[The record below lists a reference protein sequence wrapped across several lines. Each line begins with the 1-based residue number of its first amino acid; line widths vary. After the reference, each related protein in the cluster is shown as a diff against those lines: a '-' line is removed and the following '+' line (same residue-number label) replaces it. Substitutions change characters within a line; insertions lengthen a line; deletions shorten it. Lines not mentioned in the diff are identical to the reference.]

1 MTARLAT
8 KAILKFHTALP
19 FAGKRGGSSTHLPE
33 GEGVASIGVEHLT
46 KRYPTGTVALD
57 DVNLEIADNEFVA
70 IVGPSG
76 CGKSTLLR
84 IMAGLDAATD
94 GRVVV
99 EGAVSEKPEL
109 PSATVFQEASLFPW
123 MRVGENVAFAFDSL
137 GVPRDEI
144 ARRVRDVLGLVGLGG
159 YERAWPHE
167 LSGGMKQRAAVA
179 RAFVTDPPVL
189 YMDEPFGALDEQTR
203 VGLANELMR
212 LWERSPKTV
221 VFVTHGIEEAVTLAD
236 RVVVLSARPG
246 SVKEIVPITFPR
258 PRDAVALRGDPAF
271 GAHVVRLWE
280 LLR

>member
-1 MTARLAT
+1 
-8 KAILKFHTALP
+8 
-19 FAGKRGGSSTHLPE
+19 
-33 GEGVASIGVEHLT
+33 VASIAIEHLT

-57 DVNLEIADNEFVA
+57 DVSLRIADGEFVA
-70 IVGPSG
+70 VVGPSG
-76 CGKSTLLR
+76 CGKSTMLR
-84 IMAGLDAATD
+84 VMAGLDEATS
-94 GRVVV
+94 GRVRV
-99 EGAVSEKPEL
+99 EGAEPRAGEL

-137 GVPRDEI
+137 AVPRAEVR
-144 ARRVRDVLGLVGLGG
+144 RRVREVLGLVGLAD

-167 LSGGMKQRAAVA
+167 LSGGMKQRVAVA
-179 RAFVTDPPVL
+179 RAFVVDPPVM

-246 SVKEIVPITFPR
+246 TIREIIPIDFPR
-258 PRDAVALRGDPAF
+258 PRDAVSIRGEPRF
-271 GAHVVRLWE
+271 GEHVVHIWD

>member
-1 MTARLAT
+1 
-8 KAILKFHTALP
+8 
-19 FAGKRGGSSTHLPE
+19 
-33 GEGVASIGVEHLT
+33 VASIVVEHLT
-46 KRYPTGTVALD
+46 KRYSTGTVALD
-57 DVNLEIADNEFVA
+57 DLNLEIADGEFVA
-70 IVGPSG
+70 VVGPSG

-84 IMAGLDAATD
+84 ILAGLDEATD
-94 GRVVV
+94 GRVTLA
-99 EGAVSEKPEL
+99 GAPPRSDEL

-137 GVPRDEI
+137 AVSRADVR
-144 ARRVRDVLGLVGLGG
+144 RRVGDVLTLVGLAD
-159 YERAWPHE
+159 YERAWPHQ

-212 LWERSPKTV
+212 LWERSPKTI

-246 SVKEIVPITFPR
+246 RVKEIVPVGFPR
-258 PRDAVALRGDPAF
+258 PRDAVAIRGEPVF
-271 GAHVVRLWE
+271 GEHVVHIWE

>member
-1 MTARLAT
+1 
-8 KAILKFHTALP
+8 
-19 FAGKRGGSSTHLPE
+19 
-33 GEGVASIGVEHLT
+33 VASIAVEHVT
-46 KRYPTGTVALD
+46 KKYPSGTVALD
-57 DVNLEIADNEFVA
+57 DVSLEIADGEFVA
-70 IVGPSG
+70 VVGPSG

-84 IMAGLDAATD
+84 ILAGLDSATE
-94 GRVVV
+94 GRITVAGG
-99 EGAVSEKPEL
+99 GARGDEL

-123 MRVGENVAFAFDSL
+123 MRVHENVAVAFDSL
-137 GVPRDEI
+137 AVARNDVR
-144 ARRVRDVLGLVGLGG
+144 RRVGDVLELVGLADHA
-159 YERAWPHE
+159 RAWPHE

-246 SVKEIVPITFPR
+246 QVKAIIPIEFPR
-258 PRDAVALRGDPAF
+258 PRDAVTIRGEPRF
-271 GAHVVRLWE
+271 GEHVVRIWE